1 MIWSIY
7 GQGIFPCIRRIQ
19 KGTPVRGFYSIFL
32 RIDYQKYVQ
41 CKQPS
46 KKDLIFKKK
55 VSKNV
60 FFGYFAMAI
69 AGENDPKISHILLN
83 LV

>member
-1 MIWSIY
+1 MQTTVTKRPYI
-7 GQGIFPCIRRIQ
+7 
-19 KGTPVRGFYSIFL
+19 L
-32 RIDYQKYVQ
+32 
-41 CKQPS
+41 
-46 KKDLIFKKK
+46 KK

-60 FFGYFAMAI
+60 FFGYFAMTI